1 MRHVRATPRR
11 ARRVPSIVVVVLAL
25 IGIGVLLSLAAP
37 RSDAAESA
45 GQSEAVRQGQA
56 LFLQGC
62 SSCHGL
68 AAQGGNQA
76 PSLIGVG
83 AAAVDFQVGTGR
95 MPLARPGAQAERRD
109 PLYSQTQIDQMAAY
123 IGSLAPGPAKPAVDL
138 ASGDLSYGGEL
149 FRVNCAQC
157 HQAVGS
163 GGALSYGKHAPNLS
177 EATPVQ
183 IAEAMRTGP
192 ESMPVFSSGQLND
205 HQVNSIAKYVKF
217 VTNPKDPGGAGI
229 GHYGPIPEG
238 LVIWLIG
245 IPMLVVATLWIGSR
259 IT

>member
-1 MRHVRATPRR
+1 MNQQTADRRR
-11 ARRVPSIVVVVLAL
+11 ARRVPPIVVVVLAL
-25 IGIGVLLSLAAP
+25 IGIGVLWGIVAP

-68 AAQGGNQA
+68 SAQGGNQA

-83 AAAVDFQVGTGR
+83 AASVDFQVGTGR

-109 PLYSQTQIDQMAAY
+109 PLYNQTQIDQLAAY

-138 ASGDLSYGGEL
+138 ASGNLSYGGEL

-157 HQAVGS
+157 HQAVGA
-163 GGALSYGKHAPNLS
+163 GGALSYGKHAPNLGN
-177 EATPVQ
+177 ATPVQ

-192 ESMPVFSSGQLND
+192 ESMPVFSAGQLND
-205 HQVNSIAKYVKF
+205 HQVNSIAKYVTF

-238 LVIWLIG
+238 LVAWLVG
-245 IPMLVVATLWIGSR
+245 IPLLVVATLWIGSR